1 MKLVE
6 ELLQLTRY
14 VHRAQEFILLASR
27 RYDKVVCQ
35 HALIQMPSLSEQRI
49 WASECNTK
57 ENRGFKKDSSL
68 FLIFKVSFLFLY
80 ACEGQRWPSGVMA
93 QELCPSCFLRQG
105 LS

>member
-68 FLIFKVSFLFLY
+68 FLIFKVSF
-80 ACEGQRWPSGVMA
+80 
-93 QELCPSCFLRQG
+93 CFCMRVKARGGLQVSWLRSFV
-105 LS
+105 LHVF